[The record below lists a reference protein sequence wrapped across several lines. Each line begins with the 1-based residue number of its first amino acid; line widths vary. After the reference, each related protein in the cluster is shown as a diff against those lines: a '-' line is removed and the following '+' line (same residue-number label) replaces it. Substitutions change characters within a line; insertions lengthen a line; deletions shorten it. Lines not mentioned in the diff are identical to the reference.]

1 MAIEPLKTLPR
12 KADLPP
18 RGEAWVKYIN
28 NSLLRNTSLGGEE
41 TSVILPPLVE
51 RAYLLVNETS
61 PITVEEYPVTTPF
74 RVEQ

>member
-1 MAIEPLKTLPR
+1 MGIQFPKSLPR

-41 TSVILPPLVE
+41 TSVMLPPLVE
-51 RAYLLVNETS
+51 RAYLLVNETA
-61 PITVEEYPVTTPF
+61 PITVEEYPTTAPF
-74 RVEQ
+74 RVKQ